1 MRFSLEQGSG
11 SFLGMVTTIWK
22 LNVESE
28 IIPLTGKHG
37 SVSGRCDPGDVF
49 NDVNCQDEALH
60 IAALH
65 MHMVGLQQHSTCS
78 LSCFNPYPT

>member
-1 MRFSLEQGSG
+1 MRFSLEQGSGSFLGMVTRFSLEQGSGSFLGMVTRFSLEQGSG

-37 SVSGRCDPGDVF
+37 SISGRCGPGE
-49 NDVNCQDEALH
+49 CL
-60 IAALH
+60 
-65 MHMVGLQQHSTCS
+65 MM
-78 LSCFNPYPT
+78 